1 MKPYHRGLAQI
12 TARGRPYWKVVRA
25 VISLEKQAR
34 KGGEEA
40 SWIQQ
45 SALTK
50 TQKSERVA
58 VPWKAAQQDYRVRHK
73 GGVRTNVAGETSRS
87 PVS

>member
-50 TQKSERVA
+50 TQKAS
-58 VPWKAAQQDYRVRHK
+58 
-73 GGVRTNVAGETSRS
+73 
-87 PVS
+87 